1 MTNQAISYTRR
12 SGQTRPIG
20 ARFDIMGEDY
30 LGVPGWVWGAGLG
43 TAALYGAYQL
53 TKGPEKPKGALEPE
67 SKPWL
72 YKVNPSY
79 WLKSS
84 REKKFTQIEKE
95 RGVRNVELQK
105 ELSAAE
111 RAYAVHQAAAEK
123 AGKVEKL
130 EKEMTTTSGE
140 SRSSRERPPQEF
152 VGADPMDTKTQ
163 DARALAVLKKS
174 RVPMDPGS
182 TWSPEQLSLA
192 NQVVGSVLGAGTRR
206 EIWLKEFL
214 KKNEI
219 SWADDKGV
227 IYSFGQGRIMRTP
240 PISLASKESVLGDEV
255 GFAFGLAAMAAG
267 IAAPLLYKGGKAL
280 YKKIKGKKKSP
291 EDQRQARMIA
301 AYQRKAAALTKTKA
315 IEKRHL
321 AALAVK
327 ESERDIAEAEAQAL
341 ESEAA
346 LQTAQAIALEAEATK
361 DVPEIA
367 EDLSGWAV
375 MGGCPWM
382 TAGPAHVAATN
393 TIAGAALRR
402 GLAAARAART
412 NPEAREVLM
421 GIAVKA
427 KRGDV
432 KSQQL
437 MGTMKAG
444 VAAERQLLATHDSN
458 LAAKENIVRKSWARV
473 AQLKSKAKSGVSGAS
488 FPSIQQTSPQLLWK
502 LILKYNKYNPNAI
515 IALCQDIYEN
525 APKPTTSASSA
536 IISLIA
542 NEISFA
548 YGASALSPQKL
559 YNAFLEGYRRVNLL
573 TTYDFRL
580 QDFLEDVRKGT
591 QFGMKLKPATSDY
604 INSVHSLILLYS
616 RTGVSGSACGAEK
629 KKIKGA
635 PSQVSPEI
643 PSSIPGEPPD
653 VQVAIA
659 AAAKSMGVP
668 PAVAGSV
675 IAAAHAG
682 DKNAQKELN
691 QAEEVYRAA
700 QRGDPM
706 AKKAMAKVVADA
718 KGGYAPAAQKA
729 AVMAAAVGTL
739 KGRAMWQSRKTKELK
754 DDNLTKKNRAITQ
767 MEYRILS
774 IKLSRYLVGNGPLSA
789 SEASR
794 GLLLA
799 YHMKLND
806 KAQRT
811 WFEAVK
817 SLDKPRRKFPKFFA
831 LGAGLG
837 IFSDMEIPYS
847 PEPRNLG

>member
-53 TKGPEKPKGALEPE
+53 TKGPEKAKGALEPE

-240 PISLASKESVLGDEV
+240 PISLASKESVLGLSLGTIV
-255 GFAFGLAAMAAG
+255 KTAGLAIPAYLA
-267 IAAPLLYKGGKAL
+267 YRGGKAIYNKL
-280 YKKIKGKKKSP
+280 KGKKKSP
-291 EDQRQARMIA
+291 EEQREARMAA
-301 AYQRKAAALTKTKA
+301 AYQRKAAAMKHTRA
-315 IEKRHL
+315 MEKRHL

-473 AQLKSKAKSGVSGAS
+473 AQLKSKAKSGVSGAALL
-488 FPSIQQTSPQLLWK
+488 SIQQMSPEFLWNILSTHNVNLLP
-502 LILKYNKYNPNAI
+502 LFEDIRRNPLAPSSNATKDA
-515 IALCQDIYEN
+515 IAFIGI
-525 APKPTTSASSA
+525 A
-536 IISLIA
+536 ISNSYSTAIT
-542 NEISFA
+542 NQQV
-548 YGASALSPQKL
+548 YR
-559 YNAFLEGYRRVNLL
+559 AFSEGYRIAREL
-573 TTYDFRL
+573 THSEILFSSVLD
-580 QDFLEDVRKGT
+580 DIRKKTKWGRKLNPGT
-591 QFGMKLKPATSDY
+591 TDY
-604 INSVHSLILLYS
+604 IQVVCSLILLYGS
-616 RTGVSGSACGAEK
+616 RTGMSGSVCGAEK

-754 DDNLTKKNRAITQ
+754 DAKKNRAIIQSDQ

-799 YHMKLND
+799 YRMKLND

-847 PEPRNLG
+847 PEPRNLR